1 MKTVSI
7 KFLTP
12 YILILTLA
20 LISSCSSLS
29 VTFDYNKSV
38 DFSKFRSFQ
47 WRDGIDI
54 SWNKEGST
62 LVYDENIVHSAANAI
77 LSSKGYIILLS
88 GTPDFYIYP
97 HANAKD
103 IIAVSEWDY
112 RYSSEW
118 APNTKIIDAD
128 YYEGNNL
135 FIDIVDAKRKVLVWR
150 GVATEM
156 DPDNLTP
163 GEIEKTVQKAV
174 IKMFEDFPP
183 DKN

>member
-88 GTPDFYIYP
+88 GTPDFYMQ
-97 HANAKD
+97 
-103 IIAVSEWDY
+103 
-112 RYSSEW
+112 
-118 APNTKIIDAD
+118 T
-128 YYEGNNL
+128 GL
-135 FIDIVDAKRKVLVWR
+135 
-150 GVATEM
+150 
-156 DPDNLTP
+156 
-163 GEIEKTVQKAV
+163 
-174 IKMFEDFPP
+174 
-183 DKN
+183 